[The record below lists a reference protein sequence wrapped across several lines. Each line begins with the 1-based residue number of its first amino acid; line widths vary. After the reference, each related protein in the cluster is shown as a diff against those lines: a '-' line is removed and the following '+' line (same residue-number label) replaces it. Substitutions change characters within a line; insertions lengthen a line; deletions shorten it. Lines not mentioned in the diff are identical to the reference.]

1 MRLWVKLL
9 IGAAGTIAAAVGAD
23 SWAAK
28 HLFDEDGYNRYGYDR
43 DGYDREGFDENGWD
57 RDGYNRRGFNE
68 EGYDREGFDEI
79 GLNFRGYGRDG
90 YNPSGYNIAGF
101 DRNGWDRRGFDRS
114 GFNRD
119 GYDRYGYDR
128 LGYSVEGLD
137 RSKQNRLHYI
147 EKAGEVAAKQKEAH
161 IQMKL
166 DEFDVA
172 LLKIRQ
178 GLEICVV
185 SILNHRIGPGHENNR
200 LDYNLSICEQEKIL
214 DADLI
219 EKLRSAKKHSN
230 DEIHPYGEKKE
241 YRQVHFCYKMLEEA
255 LEKMQ
260 EMVGISN

>member
-9 IGAAGTIAAAVGAD
+9 IGVTGTIAAAVGAD

-28 HLFDEDGYNRYGYDR
+28 HLFDEDGYNRHGYDHDGYDR
-43 DGYDREGFDENGWD
+43 DGFDENGWD
-57 RDGYNRRGFNE
+57 RDGYNRQGLNE
-68 EGYDREGFDEI
+68 KGYDREGFDVN
-79 GLNFRGYGRDG
+79 GLNFLGYGRDG
-90 YNPSGYNIAGF
+90 YNSAGYNMAGF
-101 DRNGWDRRGFDRS
+101 DRNGWDRCGFDRS

-119 GYDRYGYDR
+119 GYDRCGYDR
-128 LGYSVEGLD
+128 LGYNVEGLD
-137 RSKQNRLHYI
+137 RSKQDRLHYI
-147 EKAGEVAAKQKEAH
+147 KKAGEVAAKQNEAY

-172 LLKIRQ
+172 LLRIRQ

-200 LDYNLSICEQEKIL
+200 LDYNLRICEQEKIL
-214 DADLI
+214 DADFI
-219 EKLRSAKKHSN
+219 DKLRSAKNHSN

-241 YRQVHFCYKMLEEA
+241 YRQVHFCYKTLEEA